1 MSKSNGYCLTIN
13 NPQPARFVQSGS
25 SLIPAESDFVST
37 LKSHNMTVG
46 DEVVHY
52 IVGYEGGYSKESHR
66 INNFREMKGYK
77 PLTPHLQ
84 CAIYFKDPKS
94 FKEVKKI
101 FPRAHIERLRMPYVA
116 AWFYC
121 KKEGVYD
128 QKGNFDDAMRI
139 DTARRLNDPA
149 KFPIGY
155 DTDKGFNPVEPVLNA
170 MNEIARIHYGDS
182 KVGST
187 D

>member
-1 MSKSNGYCLTIN
+1 MSKSNGFSITIN
-13 NPQPARFVQSGS
+13 NPRPAR
-25 SLIPAESDFVST
+25 LIEGAMVPAESDFVST
-37 LKSHNMTVG
+37 LKMHNIVVG
-46 DEVVHY
+46 VEVIHY
-52 IVGYEGGYSKESHR
+52 IVGYEGGYSRESIR
-66 INNFREMKGYK
+66 KNNFRELHGYK

-101 FPRAHIERLRMPYVA
+101 FPRAHIERLRLPYVA

-128 QKGNFDDAMRI
+128 QKGDFTAAMKV
-139 DTARRLNDPA
+139 DTAKRLKDPA
-149 KFPIGY
+149 RYPLGF
-155 DTDKGFNPVEPVLNA
+155 DSDKSFNPVEPVLDA
-170 MNEIARIHYGDS
+170 MNEIAKIHYGDS

>member
-1 MSKSNGYCLTIN
+1 MVKSNGYALTIN
-13 NPQPARFVQSGS
+13 NPKPARLVQDNSVV
-25 SLIPAESDFVST
+25 IPAESDFVTT
-37 LKSHNMTVG
+37 LRCHDMTVG
-46 DEVVHY
+46 KEVVHY
-52 IVGYEGGYSKESHR
+52 IVGYEGGYSREAYRK
-66 INNFREMKGYK
+66 NNFREMKGYK

-84 CAIYFKDPKS
+84 CAIFFREPKS

-101 FPRAHIERLRMPYVA
+101 FPRAHIERLRLPYVA

-121 KKEGVYD
+121 KKEGVFD
-128 QKGNFDDAMRI
+128 QRGNFDDAMKL
-139 DTARRLNDPA
+139 DTAARLKDPQ

-155 DTDKGFNPVEPVLNA
+155 DTDKGLNPLEPVMDA
-170 MNEIARIHYGDS
+170 MNDIARIHYGDS